1 MDYVYSIIEILAG
14 CGVFLLGFKL
24 LSDNMEKLAGNGLK
38 KLFNKTSD
46 KKLVGVGL
54 GAASTAVVQ
63 SSAITTVMVIG
74 FVNTGIM
81 SLTQATTIIM
91 GANIGTTITAQ
102 IVALQAFKLNTF
114 FMIPVFV
121 GMAMNMFAKK
131 DKVKQAGIALAG
143 LGIVFVGLNVMS
155 GAMENEQMHEAL
167 KNLLVKVD
175 NPFLLLIIGI
185 LFTALIQSSSAVTTI
200 LITMAAQGLVVG
212 SGGNCVLYVIL
223 GSNIGSCVTALISS
237 IGTSTNAR
245 RASVIH
251 LLFNVIGTVIFMT
264 MLLIWP
270 SFQAKTFERWFAS
283 PETQI
288 AMFHTF
294 FNVVCTCLFLP
305 FTNWL
310 VKLAMLIVP
319 EKKKKPEETE
329 EKETGE
335 KFVYMDKRFLNS
347 PALAI
352 SQLKKETFR
361 MADMA
366 MASLAT
372 SFNGFINRD
381 MATAEQVAENNE
393 RIADLSKSISDYL
406 VKVSAA
412 GPSLDDEKKISAM
425 HNNVG
430 DIVRVSEL
438 ADNLTKYT
446 RKTVNENLEFS
457 PVVNDQLQ
465 ELYALLQEQYS
476 LVKRIVLMKEYDMRT
491 ESDKVE
497 DKVDNL
503 RRTLIAD
510 HITRMK
516 NGECHAEN
524 NPVFINLVSN
534 LERVGD
540 HLNYIAHS
548 VDGVI
553 G

>member
-1 MDYVYSIIEILAG
+1 MDYVYSVITILAG

-38 KLFNKTSD
+38 RLFNKTSD

-54 GAASTAVVQ
+54 GAAATAVVQ

-81 SLTQATTIIM
+81 SLKQAATIIM

-102 IVALQAFKLNTF
+102 IVALQAFNLNVF
-114 FMIPVFV
+114 FMALAFI
-121 GMAMNMFAKK
+121 GMAMNMFSKK
-131 DKVKQAGIALAG
+131 DKVRLAGIALAG
-143 LGIVFVGLNVMS
+143 LGIVFVGLDVMS
-155 GAMENEQMHEAL
+155 GAMEGEMIHAAL
-167 KNLLVKVD
+167 ETVLSKAT
-175 NPFLLLIIGI
+175 NPVFLLFIGI
-185 LFTALIQSSSAVTTI
+185 AFTALIQSSSAVTTI
-200 LITMAAQGLVVG
+200 IIAMAMQGLIVG
-212 SGGNCVLYVIL
+212 GGGNAVLYVIL

-237 IGTSTNAR
+237 IGTSVNAR
-245 RASVIH
+245 RASIIH
-251 LLFNVIGTVIFMT
+251 LLFNVIGAVIFMVI
-264 MLLIWP
+264 LLIFP
-270 SFQAKTFERWFAS
+270 QFQEKTFERWFSS

-294 FNVVCTCLFLP
+294 FNVLCTLMFLP
-305 FTNWL
+305 FTNVL

-319 EKKKKPEETE
+319 ETKTE
-329 EKETGE
+329 EKAEEPESGA

-372 SFNGFINRD
+372 AFNGFIRRD
-381 MATAEQVAENNE
+381 VSTVEKVAANNE
-393 RIADLSKSISDYL
+393 QIADLSKSISDYL

-412 GPSLDDEKKISAM
+412 GPSLEDEKKISAL

-430 DIVRVSEL
+430 DIVRISEL

-446 RKTVNENLEFS
+446 RKTINENLTFS
-457 PVVNDQLQ
+457 PVVGTKLS
-465 ELYALLQEQYS
+465 EMYALLQEQYS
-476 LVKRIVLMKEYDMRT
+476 LVKRIVLMKEYNIMN
-491 ESDKVE
+491 ESDETE
-497 DKVDNL
+497 DRVDNM
-503 RRTLIAD
+503 RRSLIAD
-510 HITRMK
+510 HIDRMQR
-516 NGECHAEN
+516 GECNAEN
-524 NPVFINLVSN
+524 NPVFINLVAN

-540 HLNYIAHS
+540 HLNYVAHS
-548 VDGVI
+548 VDGFVS
-553 G
+553 

>member
-1 MDYVYSIIEILAG
+1 MDYVYSVITILAG

-38 KLFNKTSD
+38 RLFNKTSD

-54 GAASTAVVQ
+54 GAAATAVVQ

-81 SLTQATTIIM
+81 SLKQAATIIM

-102 IVALQAFKLNTF
+102 IVALQAFNLNVF
-114 FMIPVFV
+114 FMALAFI
-121 GMAMNMFAKK
+121 GMAMNMFSKK
-131 DKVKQAGIALAG
+131 DKVRLAGIALAG
-143 LGIVFVGLNVMS
+143 LGIVFVGLDVMS
-155 GAMENEQMHEAL
+155 GAMEGERIHAAL
-167 KNLLVKVD
+167 ETVLSKAT
-175 NPFLLLIIGI
+175 NPVFLLFIGVA
-185 LFTALIQSSSAVTTI
+185 FTALIQSSSAVTTI
-200 LITMAAQGLVVG
+200 IIAMAMQGLIVG
-212 SGGNCVLYVIL
+212 GGGNAVLYVIL

-237 IGTSTNAR
+237 IGTSVNAR
-245 RASVIH
+245 RASIIH
-251 LLFNVIGTVIFMT
+251 LLFNVIGAVIFMVV
-264 MLLIWP
+264 LLIFP
-270 SFQAKTFERWFAS
+270 QFQEKTFERWFSS

-294 FNVVCTCLFLP
+294 FNVLCTLMFLP
-305 FTNWL
+305 FTNVL

-319 EKKKKPEETE
+319 ETKTEEKAEETE
-329 EKETGE
+329 SGA

-372 SFNGFINRD
+372 AFNGFIRRD
-381 MATAEQVAENNE
+381 VSTVENVAANNE
-393 RIADLSKSISDYL
+393 QIADLSKSISDYL

-412 GPSLDDEKKISAM
+412 GPSLEDEKKISAL

-430 DIVRVSEL
+430 DIVRISEL

-446 RKTVNENLEFS
+446 RKTINENLTFS
-457 PVVNDQLQ
+457 PVVGTKLS
-465 ELYALLQEQYS
+465 EMYALLQEQYS
-476 LVKRIVLMKEYDMRT
+476 LVKRIVLMKEYNIMN
-491 ESDKVE
+491 ESDETE
-497 DKVDNL
+497 DRVDNM
-503 RRTLIAD
+503 RRSLIAD
-510 HITRMK
+510 HIDRMQR
-516 NGECHAEN
+516 GECNAEN

-540 HLNYIAHS
+540 HLNYVAHS
-548 VDGVI
+548 VDGFVS
-553 G
+553 

>member
-1 MDYVYSIIEILAG
+1 MDYVYSVITILAG

-38 KLFNKTSD
+38 RLFNKTSD

-54 GAASTAVVQ
+54 GAAATAVVQ

-81 SLTQATTIIM
+81 SLKQAATIIM

-102 IVALQAFKLNTF
+102 IVALQAFNLNVF
-114 FMIPVFV
+114 FMALAFI
-121 GMAMNMFAKK
+121 GMAMNMFSKK
-131 DKVKQAGIALAG
+131 DKVRLAGIALAG
-143 LGIVFVGLNVMS
+143 LGIVFVGLDVMS
-155 GAMENEQMHEAL
+155 GAMEGEMIHAAL
-167 KNLLVKVD
+167 ETVLSKAT
-175 NPFLLLIIGI
+175 NPVFLLFIGVA
-185 LFTALIQSSSAVTTI
+185 FTALIQSSSAVTTI
-200 LITMAAQGLVVG
+200 IIAMAMQGLIVG
-212 SGGNCVLYVIL
+212 GGGNAVLYVIL

-237 IGTSTNAR
+237 IGTSVNAR
-245 RASVIH
+245 RASIIH
-251 LLFNVIGTVIFMT
+251 LLFNVIGTVIFMVV
-264 MLLIWP
+264 LLIFP
-270 SFQAKTFERWFAS
+270 QFQEKTFERWFSS

-294 FNVVCTCLFLP
+294 FNVLCTLMFLP
-305 FTNWL
+305 FTNVL
-310 VKLAMLIVP
+310 VKLAILIVP
-319 EKKKKPEETE
+319 DTKTEEKAEETE
-329 EKETGE
+329 SGA

-372 SFNGFINRD
+372 AFNGFIRRD
-381 MATAEQVAENNE
+381 VSTVENVAANNE
-393 RIADLSKSISDYL
+393 KIADLSKSISDYL

-412 GPSLDDEKKISAM
+412 GPSLEDEKKISAL

-430 DIVRVSEL
+430 DIVRISEL

-446 RKTVNENLEFS
+446 RKTINENLTFS
-457 PVVNDQLQ
+457 PVVGTKLS
-465 ELYALLQEQYS
+465 EMYALLQEQYS
-476 LVKRIVLMKEYDMRT
+476 LVKRIVLMKEYNIMN
-491 ESDKVE
+491 ESDETE
-497 DKVDNL
+497 DRVDNM
-503 RRTLIAD
+503 RRSLIAD
-510 HITRMK
+510 HIDRMQR
-516 NGECHAEN
+516 GECNAEN

-540 HLNYIAHS
+540 HLNYVAHS
-548 VDGVI
+548 VDGFVS
-553 G
+553 

>member
-1 MDYVYSIIEILAG
+1 MDYVYSVITILAG

-38 KLFNKTSD
+38 RLFNKTSD

-54 GAASTAVVQ
+54 GAAATAVVQ

-81 SLTQATTIIM
+81 SLKQAATIIM

-102 IVALQAFKLNTF
+102 IVALQAFNLNVF
-114 FMIPVFV
+114 FMALAFI
-121 GMAMNMFAKK
+121 GMAMNMFSKK
-131 DKVKQAGIALAG
+131 DKVRLAGIALAG
-143 LGIVFVGLNVMS
+143 LGIVFVGLDVMS
-155 GAMENEQMHEAL
+155 GAMEGEMIHAAL
-167 KNLLVKVD
+167 ETMLSKAT
-175 NPFLLLIIGI
+175 NPVFLLFIGI
-185 LFTALIQSSSAVTTI
+185 AFTALIQSSSAVTTI
-200 LITMAAQGLVVG
+200 IIAMAMQGLIVG
-212 SGGNCVLYVIL
+212 GGGNAVLYVIL

-237 IGTSTNAR
+237 IGTSVNAR
-245 RASVIH
+245 RASIIH
-251 LLFNVIGTVIFMT
+251 LLFNVIGAVIFMVI
-264 MLLIWP
+264 LLIFP
-270 SFQAKTFERWFAS
+270 QFQEKTFERWFSS

-294 FNVVCTCLFLP
+294 FNVLCTLMFLP
-305 FTNWL
+305 FTNVL

-319 EKKKKPEETE
+319 ETKTEEKAEETE
-329 EKETGE
+329 SGA

-372 SFNGFINRD
+372 AFNGFIRRD
-381 MATAEQVAENNE
+381 VSTVEKVAANNE
-393 RIADLSKSISDYL
+393 KIADLSKSISDYL

-412 GPSLDDEKKISAM
+412 GPSLEDEKKISAL

-430 DIVRVSEL
+430 DIVRISEL

-446 RKTVNENLEFS
+446 RKTINENLTFS
-457 PVVNDQLQ
+457 PVVGTKLS
-465 ELYALLQEQYS
+465 EMYALLQEQYS
-476 LVKRIVLMKEYDMRT
+476 LVKRIVLMKEYNIMN
-491 ESDKVE
+491 ESDETE
-497 DKVDNL
+497 DRVDNM
-503 RRTLIAD
+503 RRSLIAD
-510 HITRMK
+510 HIDRMQR
-516 NGECHAEN
+516 GECNAEN

-540 HLNYIAHS
+540 HLNYVAHS
-548 VDGVI
+548 VDGFVS
-553 G
+553 

>member
-1 MDYVYSIIEILAG
+1 MDYVYSVITILAG

-38 KLFNKTSD
+38 RLFNKTSD

-54 GAASTAVVQ
+54 GAAATAVVQ

-81 SLTQATTIIM
+81 SLKQAATIIM

-102 IVALQAFKLNTF
+102 IVALQAFNLNVF
-114 FMIPVFV
+114 FMALAFI
-121 GMAMNMFAKK
+121 GMAMNMFSKK
-131 DKVKQAGIALAG
+131 DKVRLAGIALAG
-143 LGIVFVGLNVMS
+143 LGIVFVGLDVMS
-155 GAMENEQMHEAL
+155 GAMEGERIHAAL
-167 KNLLVKVD
+167 ETVLSKAT
-175 NPFLLLIIGI
+175 NPFFLLFIGVA
-185 LFTALIQSSSAVTTI
+185 FTALIQSSSAVTTI
-200 LITMAAQGLVVG
+200 IIAMAMQGLIVG
-212 SGGNCVLYVIL
+212 GGGNAVLYVIL

-237 IGTSTNAR
+237 IGTSVNAR
-245 RASVIH
+245 RASIIH
-251 LLFNVIGTVIFMT
+251 LLFNVIGTVIFMVV
-264 MLLIWP
+264 LLIFP
-270 SFQAKTFERWFAS
+270 QFQEKTFERWFSS

-294 FNVVCTCLFLP
+294 FNVLCTLMFLP
-305 FTNWL
+305 FTNVL

-319 EKKKKPEETE
+319 ETKTEEKAEETE
-329 EKETGE
+329 SGA

-372 SFNGFINRD
+372 AFNGFIRRD
-381 MATAEQVAENNE
+381 VSTVENVAANNE
-393 RIADLSKSISDYL
+393 KIADLSKSISDYL

-412 GPSLDDEKKISAM
+412 GPSLEDEKKISAL

-430 DIVRVSEL
+430 DIVRISEL

-446 RKTVNENLEFS
+446 RKTINENLTFS
-457 PVVNDQLQ
+457 PVVGTKLS
-465 ELYALLQEQYS
+465 EMYALLQEQYS
-476 LVKRIVLMKEYDMRT
+476 LVKRIVLMKEYNIMN
-491 ESDKVE
+491 ESDETE
-497 DKVDNL
+497 DRVDNM
-503 RRTLIAD
+503 RRSLIAD
-510 HITRMK
+510 HIDRMQR
-516 NGECHAEN
+516 GECNAEN

-540 HLNYIAHS
+540 HLNYVAHS
-548 VDGVI
+548 VDGFVS
-553 G
+553 

>member
-1 MDYVYSIIEILAG
+1 MDYVYSVITILAG

-38 KLFNKTSD
+38 RLFNKTSD

-54 GAASTAVVQ
+54 GAAATAVVQ

-81 SLTQATTIIM
+81 SLKQAATIIM

-102 IVALQAFKLNTF
+102 IVALQAFNLNVF
-114 FMIPVFV
+114 FMAFAFA
-121 GMAMNMFAKK
+121 GMAMNMFSKK
-131 DKVKQAGIALAG
+131 DKVRLAGIALAG
-143 LGIVFVGLNVMS
+143 LGIVFVGLDVMS
-155 GAMENEQMHEAL
+155 GAMEGERIHAAL
-167 KNLLVKVD
+167 ETVLSKAT
-175 NPFLLLIIGI
+175 NPFFLLFIGVA
-185 LFTALIQSSSAVTTI
+185 FTALIQSSSAVTTI
-200 LITMAAQGLVVG
+200 IIAMAMQGLIVG
-212 SGGNCVLYVIL
+212 GGGNAVLYVIL

-237 IGTSTNAR
+237 IGTSVNAR
-245 RASVIH
+245 RASIIH
-251 LLFNVIGTVIFMT
+251 LLFNVLGTVIFMVV
-264 MLLIWP
+264 LLIFP
-270 SFQAKTFERWFAS
+270 QFQEKTFERWFSS

-294 FNVVCTCLFLP
+294 FNVLCTLMFLP
-305 FTNWL
+305 FTNVL

-319 EKKKKPEETE
+319 ETKTEEKAEETE
-329 EKETGE
+329 NGA

-372 SFNGFINRD
+372 AFNGFIRRD
-381 MATAEQVAENNE
+381 VSTVENVAANNE
-393 RIADLSKSISDYL
+393 KIADLSKSISDYL

-412 GPSLDDEKKISAM
+412 GPSLEDEKKISAL

-430 DIVRVSEL
+430 DIVRISEL

-446 RKTVNENLEFS
+446 RKTINENLTFS
-457 PVVNDQLQ
+457 PVVGTKLS
-465 ELYALLQEQYS
+465 EMYALLQEQYS
-476 LVKRIVLMKEYDMRT
+476 LVKRIVLMKEYNIMN
-491 ESDKVE
+491 ESDETE
-497 DKVDNL
+497 DRVDNM
-503 RRTLIAD
+503 RRSLIAD
-510 HITRMK
+510 HIDRMQR
-516 NGECHAEN
+516 GECNAEN

-540 HLNYIAHS
+540 HLNYVAHS
-548 VDGVI
+548 VDGFVS
-553 G
+553 

>member
-1 MDYVYSIIEILAG
+1 MDYVYSVITILAG

-38 KLFNKTSD
+38 RLFNKTSD

-54 GAASTAVVQ
+54 GAAATAVVQ

-81 SLTQATTIIM
+81 SLKQAATIIM

-102 IVALQAFKLNTF
+102 IVALQAFNLNVF
-114 FMIPVFV
+114 FMALAFI
-121 GMAMNMFAKK
+121 GMAMNMFSKK
-131 DKVKQAGIALAG
+131 DKVRLAGIALAG
-143 LGIVFVGLNVMS
+143 LGIVFVGLDVMS
-155 GAMENEQMHEAL
+155 GAMEGEMIHAAL
-167 KNLLVKVD
+167 ETVLSKAT
-175 NPFLLLIIGI
+175 NPVFLLCIGI
-185 LFTALIQSSSAVTTI
+185 AFTALIQSSSAVTTI
-200 LITMAAQGLVVG
+200 IIAMAMQGLIVG
-212 SGGNCVLYVIL
+212 GGGNAVLYVIL

-237 IGTSTNAR
+237 IGTSVNAR
-245 RASVIH
+245 RASIIH
-251 LLFNVIGTVIFMT
+251 LLFNVIGTVIFMVV
-264 MLLIWP
+264 LLIFP
-270 SFQAKTFERWFAS
+270 QFQEKTFERWFSS

-294 FNVVCTCLFLP
+294 FNVLCTLMFLP
-305 FTNWL
+305 FTNVL
-310 VKLAMLIVP
+310 VKLAILIVP
-319 EKKKKPEETE
+319 ETKTEEKAEETE
-329 EKETGE
+329 SGA

-372 SFNGFINRD
+372 AFNGFIRRD
-381 MATAEQVAENNE
+381 VSTVENVAANNE
-393 RIADLSKSISDYL
+393 KIADLSKSISDYL

-412 GPSLDDEKKISAM
+412 GPSLEDEKKISAL

-430 DIVRVSEL
+430 DIVRISEL

-446 RKTVNENLEFS
+446 RKTINENLTFS
-457 PVVNDQLQ
+457 PVVGTKLS
-465 ELYALLQEQYS
+465 EMYALLQEQYS
-476 LVKRIVLMKEYDMRT
+476 LVKRIVLMKEYNIMN
-491 ESDKVE
+491 ESDETE
-497 DKVDNL
+497 DRVDNM
-503 RRTLIAD
+503 RRSLIAD
-510 HITRMK
+510 HIERMQR
-516 NGECHAEN
+516 GECNAEN

-540 HLNYIAHS
+540 HLNYVAHS
-548 VDGVI
+548 VDGFVS
-553 G
+553 

>member
-1 MDYVYSIIEILAG
+1 MDYVYSVITILAG

-38 KLFNKTSD
+38 RLFNKTSD

-54 GAASTAVVQ
+54 GAAATAVVQ

-81 SLTQATTIIM
+81 SLKQAATIIM

-102 IVALQAFKLNTF
+102 IVALQAFNLNVF
-114 FMIPVFV
+114 FMAFAFA
-121 GMAMNMFAKK
+121 GMAMNMFSKK
-131 DKVKQAGIALAG
+131 DKVRLAGIALAG
-143 LGIVFVGLNVMS
+143 LGIVFVGLDVMS
-155 GAMENEQMHEAL
+155 GAMEGEMIHAAL
-167 KNLLVKVD
+167 ETVLSKAT
-175 NPFLLLIIGI
+175 NPVFLLFIGVA
-185 LFTALIQSSSAVTTI
+185 FTALIQSSSAVTTI
-200 LITMAAQGLVVG
+200 IIAMAMQGLIVG
-212 SGGNCVLYVIL
+212 GGGNAVLYVIL

-237 IGTSTNAR
+237 IGTSVNAR
-245 RASVIH
+245 RASIIH
-251 LLFNVIGTVIFMT
+251 LLFNVIGAVIFMVV
-264 MLLIWP
+264 LLIFP
-270 SFQAKTFERWFAS
+270 QFQEKTFERWFSS

-294 FNVVCTCLFLP
+294 FNVLCTLMFLP
-305 FTNWL
+305 FTNVL

-319 EKKKKPEETE
+319 ETKTEEKAEETE
-329 EKETGE
+329 SGA

-372 SFNGFINRD
+372 AFNGFIRRD
-381 MATAEQVAENNE
+381 VSTVEKVAANNE
-393 RIADLSKSISDYL
+393 KIADLSKSISDYL

-412 GPSLDDEKKISAM
+412 GPSLEDEKKISAL

-430 DIVRVSEL
+430 DIVRISEL

-446 RKTVNENLEFS
+446 RKTINENLTFS
-457 PVVNDQLQ
+457 PVVGTKLS
-465 ELYALLQEQYS
+465 EMYALLQEQYS
-476 LVKRIVLMKEYDMRT
+476 LVKRIVLMKEYNIMN
-491 ESDKVE
+491 ESDETE
-497 DKVDNL
+497 DRVDNM
-503 RRTLIAD
+503 RRSLIAD
-510 HITRMK
+510 HIDRMQR
-516 NGECHAEN
+516 GECNAEN

-540 HLNYIAHS
+540 HLNYVAHS
-548 VDGVI
+548 VDGFVS
-553 G
+553 

>member
-1 MDYVYSIIEILAG
+1 MDYVYSVITILAG

-38 KLFNKTSD
+38 RLFNKTSD

-54 GAASTAVVQ
+54 GAAATAVVQ

-81 SLTQATTIIM
+81 SLKQAATIIM

-102 IVALQAFKLNTF
+102 IVALQAFNLNVF
-114 FMIPVFV
+114 FMALAFI
-121 GMAMNMFAKK
+121 GMAMNMFSKK
-131 DKVKQAGIALAG
+131 DKVRLAGIALAG
-143 LGIVFVGLNVMS
+143 LGIVFVGLDVMS
-155 GAMENEQMHEAL
+155 GAMEGEMIHAAL
-167 KNLLVKVD
+167 ETVLSKAT
-175 NPFLLLIIGI
+175 NPVFLLFIGVA
-185 LFTALIQSSSAVTTI
+185 FTALIQSSSAVTTI
-200 LITMAAQGLVVG
+200 IIAMAMQGLIVG
-212 SGGNCVLYVIL
+212 GGGNAVLYVIL

-237 IGTSTNAR
+237 IGTSVNAR
-245 RASVIH
+245 RASIIH
-251 LLFNVIGTVIFMT
+251 LLFNVIGAVLFMVV
-264 MLLIWP
+264 LLIFP
-270 SFQAKTFERWFAS
+270 QFQEKTFERWFSS

-294 FNVVCTCLFLP
+294 FNVLCTLMFLP
-305 FTNWL
+305 FTNVL

-319 EKKKKPEETE
+319 ETKTEEKVEETE
-329 EKETGE
+329 SGA

-372 SFNGFINRD
+372 AFNGFIRRD
-381 MATAEQVAENNE
+381 VSTVENVAANNE
-393 RIADLSKSISDYL
+393 KIADLSKSISDYL

-412 GPSLDDEKKISAM
+412 GPSLEDEKKISAL

-430 DIVRVSEL
+430 DIVRISEL

-446 RKTVNENLEFS
+446 RKTINENLTFS
-457 PVVNDQLQ
+457 PVVGTKLS
-465 ELYALLQEQYS
+465 EMYALLQEQYS
-476 LVKRIVLMKEYDMRT
+476 LVKRIVLMKEYNIMN
-491 ESDKVE
+491 ESDETE
-497 DKVDNL
+497 DRVDNM
-503 RRTLIAD
+503 RRSLIAD
-510 HITRMK
+510 HIDRMQR
-516 NGECHAEN
+516 GECNAEN

-540 HLNYIAHS
+540 HLNYVAHS
-548 VDGVI
+548 VDGFVS
-553 G
+553 

>member
-1 MDYVYSIIEILAG
+1 MDYVYSVITILAG

-38 KLFNKTSD
+38 RLFNKTSD

-54 GAASTAVVQ
+54 GAAATAVVQ

-81 SLTQATTIIM
+81 SLKQAATIIM

-102 IVALQAFKLNTF
+102 IVALQAFNLNVF
-114 FMIPVFV
+114 FMALAFI
-121 GMAMNMFAKK
+121 GMAMNMFSKK
-131 DKVKQAGIALAG
+131 DKVRLAGIALAG
-143 LGIVFVGLNVMS
+143 LGIVFVGLDVMS
-155 GAMENEQMHEAL
+155 GAMEGEMIHAAL
-167 KNLLVKVD
+167 ETVLSKAT
-175 NPFLLLIIGI
+175 NPVFLLFIGVA
-185 LFTALIQSSSAVTTI
+185 FTALIQSSSAVTTI
-200 LITMAAQGLVVG
+200 IIAMAMQGLIVG
-212 SGGNCVLYVIL
+212 GGGNAVLYVIL

-237 IGTSTNAR
+237 IGTSVNAR
-245 RASVIH
+245 RASIIH
-251 LLFNVIGTVIFMT
+251 LLFNVIGAVIFMVV
-264 MLLIWP
+264 LLIFP
-270 SFQAKTFERWFAS
+270 QFQEKTFERWFSS

-294 FNVVCTCLFLP
+294 FNVLCTLMFLP
-305 FTNWL
+305 FTNVL

-319 EKKKKPEETE
+319 ETKTEEKAEETE
-329 EKETGE
+329 SGA

-372 SFNGFINRD
+372 AFNGFIRRD
-381 MATAEQVAENNE
+381 VSTVEKVAANNE
-393 RIADLSKSISDYL
+393 KIADLSKSISDYL

-412 GPSLDDEKKISAM
+412 GPSLEDEKKISAL

-430 DIVRVSEL
+430 DIVRISEL

-446 RKTVNENLEFS
+446 RKTINENLTFS
-457 PVVNDQLQ
+457 PVVGTKLS
-465 ELYALLQEQYS
+465 EMYALLQEQYS
-476 LVKRIVLMKEYDMRT
+476 LVKRIVLMKEYNIMN
-491 ESDKVE
+491 ESDETE
-497 DKVDNL
+497 DRVDNM
-503 RRTLIAD
+503 RRSLIAD
-510 HITRMK
+510 HIDRMQR
-516 NGECHAEN
+516 GECNAEN

-540 HLNYIAHS
+540 HLNYVAHS
-548 VDGVI
+548 VDGFVS
-553 G
+553 

>member
-1 MDYVYSIIEILAG
+1 MDYVYSVITILAG

-38 KLFNKTSD
+38 RLFNKTSD

-54 GAASTAVVQ
+54 GAAATAVVQ

-81 SLTQATTIIM
+81 SLKQAATIIM

-102 IVALQAFKLNTF
+102 IVALQAFNLNVF
-114 FMIPVFV
+114 FMAFAFA
-121 GMAMNMFAKK
+121 GMAMNMFSKK
-131 DKVKQAGIALAG
+131 DKVRLAGIALAG
-143 LGIVFVGLNVMS
+143 LGIVFVGLDVMS
-155 GAMENEQMHEAL
+155 GAMEGEMIHAAL
-167 KNLLVKVD
+167 ETVLSKAT
-175 NPFLLLIIGI
+175 NPAFLLFIGVA
-185 LFTALIQSSSAVTTI
+185 FTALIQSSSAVTTI
-200 LITMAAQGLVVG
+200 IIAMAMQGLIVG
-212 SGGNCVLYVIL
+212 GGGNAVLYVIL

-237 IGTSTNAR
+237 IGTSVNAR
-245 RASVIH
+245 RASIIH
-251 LLFNVIGTVIFMT
+251 LLFNVIGAVLFMVV
-264 MLLIWP
+264 LLIFP
-270 SFQAKTFERWFAS
+270 QFQEKTFERWFSS

-294 FNVVCTCLFLP
+294 FNVLCTLMFLP
-305 FTNWL
+305 FTNVL
-310 VKLAMLIVP
+310 VKLAILIVP
-319 EKKKKPEETE
+319 ETKTEEKAEETE
-329 EKETGE
+329 SGA

-372 SFNGFINRD
+372 AFNGFIRRD
-381 MATAEQVAENNE
+381 VSTVENVAANNE
-393 RIADLSKSISDYL
+393 KIADLSKSISDYL

-412 GPSLDDEKKISAM
+412 GPSLEDEKKISAL

-430 DIVRVSEL
+430 DIVRISEL

-446 RKTVNENLEFS
+446 RKTINENLTFS
-457 PVVNDQLQ
+457 PVVGTKLS
-465 ELYALLQEQYS
+465 EMYALLQEQYS
-476 LVKRIVLMKEYDMRT
+476 LVKRIVLMKEYNIMN
-491 ESDKVE
+491 ESDETE
-497 DKVDNL
+497 DRVDNM
-503 RRTLIAD
+503 RRSLIAD
-510 HITRMK
+510 HIDRMQR
-516 NGECHAEN
+516 GECNAEN

-540 HLNYIAHS
+540 HLNYVAHS
-548 VDGVI
+548 VDGFVS
-553 G
+553 

>member
-1 MDYVYSIIEILAG
+1 MDYVYSVITILAG

-38 KLFNKTSD
+38 RLFNKTSD
-46 KKLVGVGL
+46 KKMVGVGL
-54 GAASTAVVQ
+54 GAAATAVVQ

-81 SLTQATTIIM
+81 SLKQAATIIM

-102 IVALQAFKLNTF
+102 IVALQAFNLNVF
-114 FMIPVFV
+114 FMALAFI
-121 GMAMNMFAKK
+121 GMAMNMFSKK
-131 DKVKQAGIALAG
+131 DKVRLAGIALAG
-143 LGIVFVGLNVMS
+143 LGIVFVGLDVMS
-155 GAMENEQMHEAL
+155 GAMEGEKIHAAL
-167 KNLLVKVD
+167 ETVLSKATY
-175 NPFLLLIIGI
+175 PFFLLFIGVA
-185 LFTALIQSSSAVTTI
+185 FTALIQSSSAVTTI
-200 LITMAAQGLVVG
+200 IIAMAMQGLIVG
-212 SGGNCVLYVIL
+212 GGGNAVLYVIL

-237 IGTSTNAR
+237 IGTSVNAR
-245 RASVIH
+245 RASIIH
-251 LLFNVIGTVIFMT
+251 LLFNVLGTVIFMVV
-264 MLLIWP
+264 LLIFP
-270 SFQAKTFERWFAS
+270 QFQEKTFERWFSS

-294 FNVVCTCLFLP
+294 FNVLCTLMFLP
-305 FTNWL
+305 FTNVL

-319 EKKKKPEETE
+319 ETKTE
-329 EKETGE
+329 EKAEESESGA

-372 SFNGFINRD
+372 AFNGFIRRD
-381 MATAEQVAENNE
+381 ASTVENVAANNE
-393 RIADLSKSISDYL
+393 KIADLSKSISDYL

-412 GPSLDDEKKISAM
+412 GPSLEDEKKISAL

-430 DIVRVSEL
+430 DIVRISEL

-446 RKTVNENLEFS
+446 RKTINENLTFS
-457 PVVNDQLQ
+457 PVVGTKLS
-465 ELYALLQEQYS
+465 EMYALLQEQYS
-476 LVKRIVLMKEYDMRT
+476 LVKRIVLMKEYNIMN
-491 ESDKVE
+491 ESDETE
-497 DKVDNL
+497 DRVDNM
-503 RRTLIAD
+503 RRSLIAD
-510 HITRMK
+510 HIDRMQR
-516 NGECHAEN
+516 GECNAEN

-540 HLNYIAHS
+540 HLNYVAHS
-548 VDGVI
+548 VDGFVS
-553 G
+553 

>member
-1 MDYVYSIIEILAG
+1 MDYVYSVITILAG

-38 KLFNKTSD
+38 RLFNKTSD

-54 GAASTAVVQ
+54 GAAATAVVQ

-81 SLTQATTIIM
+81 SLKQAATIIM

-102 IVALQAFKLNTF
+102 IVALQAFNLNVF
-114 FMIPVFV
+114 FMALAFI
-121 GMAMNMFAKK
+121 GMAMNMFSKK
-131 DKVKQAGIALAG
+131 DKVRLAGIALAG
-143 LGIVFVGLNVMS
+143 LGIVFVGLDVMS
-155 GAMENEQMHEAL
+155 GAMEGEMIHAAL
-167 KNLLVKVD
+167 ETVLSKAT
-175 NPFLLLIIGI
+175 NPVFLLFIGVA
-185 LFTALIQSSSAVTTI
+185 FTALLQSSSAVTTI
-200 LITMAAQGLVVG
+200 IIAMAMQGLIVG
-212 SGGNCVLYVIL
+212 GGGNAVLYVIL

-237 IGTSTNAR
+237 IGTSVNAR
-245 RASVIH
+245 RASIIH
-251 LLFNVIGTVIFMT
+251 LLFNVIGTVIFMVV
-264 MLLIWP
+264 LLIFP
-270 SFQAKTFERWFAS
+270 QFQEKTFERWFSS

-294 FNVVCTCLFLP
+294 FNVLCTLMFLP
-305 FTNWL
+305 FTNVL

-319 EKKKKPEETE
+319 ETKTEEKAEETE
-329 EKETGE
+329 SGA

-372 SFNGFINRD
+372 AFNGFIRRD
-381 MATAEQVAENNE
+381 VSTVENVAANNE
-393 RIADLSKSISDYL
+393 KIADLSKSISDYL

-412 GPSLDDEKKISAM
+412 GPSLEDEKKISAL

-430 DIVRVSEL
+430 DIVRISEL

-446 RKTVNENLEFS
+446 RKTINENLTFS
-457 PVVNDQLQ
+457 PVVGTKLS
-465 ELYALLQEQYS
+465 EMYALLQEQYS
-476 LVKRIVLMKEYDMRT
+476 LVKRIVLMKEYNIMN
-491 ESDKVE
+491 ESDETE
-497 DKVDNL
+497 DRVDNM
-503 RRTLIAD
+503 RRSLIAD
-510 HITRMK
+510 HIDRMQR
-516 NGECHAEN
+516 GECNAEN

-540 HLNYIAHS
+540 HLNYVAHS
-548 VDGVI
+548 VDGFVS
-553 G
+553 

>member
-1 MDYVYSIIEILAG
+1 MEYVYSIIKILAG

-38 KLFNKTSD
+38 RLFNKTSD

-54 GAASTAVVQ
+54 GAAATAVVQ

-81 SLTQATTIIM
+81 SLKQATAIIM

-102 IVALQAFKLNTF
+102 IVALQAFKLNVF

-121 GMAMNMFAKK
+121 GMAMNMFSKK
-131 DKVKQAGIALAG
+131 DKVRLAGIALAG
-143 LGIVFVGLNVMS
+143 LGLVFVGLNVMS
-155 GAMENEQMHEAL
+155 EAMENELMHEAL
-167 KNLLVKVD
+167 KNLLAKVS
-175 NPFLLLIIGI
+175 NPFLLLFVGVA
-185 LFTALIQSSSAVTTI
+185 FTALMQSSSAVTTI
-200 LITMAAQGLVVG
+200 VITMATQGLIVG
-212 SGGNCVLYVIL
+212 NGGNSVLFVIL

-237 IGTSTNAR
+237 IGTSVNAR

-251 LLFNVIGTVIFMT
+251 LLFNVIGTFIFMVV
-264 MLLIWP
+264 LLAFP
-270 SFQAKTFERWFAS
+270 SFQQNTFECWFSS

-305 FTNWL
+305 FTDLL

-319 EKKKKPEETE
+319 ENKKEE
-329 EKETGE
+329 EKENEEDGM
-335 KFVYMDKRFLNS
+335 KFVYMDKRFLTS

-372 SFNGFINRD
+372 AFNGFIHRD
-381 MATAEQVAENNE
+381 MSTVEKVAANNE
-393 RIADLSKSISDYL
+393 RIADLSKAISDYL

-430 DIVRVSEL
+430 DIVRISEL

-446 RKTVNENLEFS
+446 KKTVNENLTFS
-457 PVVNDQLQ
+457 PAVGTQLT
-465 ELYALLQEQYS
+465 EMYALLQEQYS
-476 LVKRIVLMKEYDMRT
+476 LVKRVVLMKEYDLRDD
-491 ESDKVE
+491 SDKVE
-497 DKVDNL
+497 DRVDNM
-503 RRTLIAD
+503 RRSLISD
-510 HITRMK
+510 HIDRMQR
-516 NGECHAEN
+516 GECNAEN
-524 NPVFINLVSN
+524 NPVFINLVAN

-540 HLNYIAHS
+540 HLNYVAHS
-548 VDGVI
+548 VDGYVA
-553 G
+553 

>member
-1 MDYVYSIIEILAG
+1 MEYVYSIIKILAG

-38 KLFNKTSD
+38 RLFNKTSD

-54 GAASTAVVQ
+54 GAAATAVVQ

-81 SLTQATTIIM
+81 SLKQATAIIM

-102 IVALQAFKLNTF
+102 IVALQAFKLNVF

-121 GMAMNMFAKK
+121 GMAMNMFSKK
-131 DKVKQAGIALAG
+131 DKVRLAGIALAG
-143 LGIVFVGLNVMS
+143 LGLVFVGLNVMS
-155 GAMENEQMHEAL
+155 EAMENELMHEAL
-167 KNLLVKVD
+167 KNLLAKVS
-175 NPFLLLIIGI
+175 NPFLLLFVGVA
-185 LFTALIQSSSAVTTI
+185 FTALMQSSSAVTTI
-200 LITMAAQGLVVG
+200 VITMATQGLIVG
-212 SGGNCVLYVIL
+212 NGGNSVLFVIL

-237 IGTSTNAR
+237 IGTSVNAR

-251 LLFNVIGTVIFMT
+251 LLFNVIGTFIFMVV
-264 MLLIWP
+264 LLAVP
-270 SFQAKTFERWFAS
+270 SFQQNTFERWFSS

-305 FTNWL
+305 FTDLL

-319 EKKKKPEETE
+319 ENKKEE
-329 EKETGE
+329 EKENEEDGM
-335 KFVYMDKRFLNS
+335 KFVYMDKRFLTS

-372 SFNGFINRD
+372 AFNGFIHRD
-381 MATAEQVAENNE
+381 MSTVEKVAANNE
-393 RIADLSKSISDYL
+393 RIADLSKAISDYL

-430 DIVRVSEL
+430 DIVRISEL

-446 RKTVNENLEFS
+446 KKTVNENLTFS
-457 PVVNDQLQ
+457 PAVGTQLT
-465 ELYALLQEQYS
+465 EMYALLQEQYS
-476 LVKRIVLMKEYDMRT
+476 LVKRVVLMKEYDLRDD
-491 ESDKVE
+491 SDKVE
-497 DKVDNL
+497 DRVDNM
-503 RRTLIAD
+503 RRSLISD
-510 HITRMK
+510 HIDRMQR
-516 NGECHAEN
+516 GECNAEN
-524 NPVFINLVSN
+524 NPVFINLVAN

-540 HLNYIAHS
+540 HLNYVAHS
-548 VDGVI
+548 VDGYVA
-553 G
+553 

>member
-1 MDYVYSIIEILAG
+1 MDYVYSVITILAG

-38 KLFNKTSD
+38 RLFNKTSD

-54 GAASTAVVQ
+54 GAAATAVVQ

-81 SLTQATTIIM
+81 SLKQAATIIM

-102 IVALQAFKLNTF
+102 IVALQAFNLNVF
-114 FMIPVFV
+114 FMALAFI
-121 GMAMNMFAKK
+121 GMAMNMFSKK
-131 DKVKQAGIALAG
+131 DKVRLAGVALAG
-143 LGIVFVGLNVMS
+143 LGIVFVGLDVMS
-155 GAMENEQMHEAL
+155 GAMEGEMIHAAL
-167 KNLLVKVD
+167 ETVLSKAT
-175 NPFLLLIIGI
+175 NPVFLLFIGVA
-185 LFTALIQSSSAVTTI
+185 FTALIQSSSAVTTI
-200 LITMAAQGLVVG
+200 IIAMAMQGLIVG
-212 SGGNCVLYVIL
+212 GGGNAVLYVIL

-237 IGTSTNAR
+237 IGTSVNAR
-245 RASVIH
+245 RASIIH
-251 LLFNVIGTVIFMT
+251 LLFNVIGAVIFMVV
-264 MLLIWP
+264 LLIFP
-270 SFQAKTFERWFAS
+270 QFQAKTFERWFSS

-294 FNVVCTCLFLP
+294 FNVLCTLMFLP
-305 FTNWL
+305 FTNVL

-319 EKKKKPEETE
+319 ETKTEEKAEETE
-329 EKETGE
+329 SGA

-372 SFNGFINRD
+372 AFNGFIRRD
-381 MATAEQVAENNE
+381 VSTVENVAANNE
-393 RIADLSKSISDYL
+393 KIADLSKSISDYL

-412 GPSLDDEKKISAM
+412 GPSLEDEKKISAL

-430 DIVRVSEL
+430 DIVRISEL

-446 RKTVNENLEFS
+446 RKTINENLTFS
-457 PVVNDQLQ
+457 PVVGTKLS
-465 ELYALLQEQYS
+465 EMYALLQEQYS
-476 LVKRIVLMKEYDMRT
+476 LVKRIVLMKEYNIMN
-491 ESDKVE
+491 ESDETE
-497 DKVDNL
+497 DRVDNM
-503 RRTLIAD
+503 RRSLIAD
-510 HITRMK
+510 HIDRMQR
-516 NGECHAEN
+516 GECNAEN

-540 HLNYIAHS
+540 HLNYVAHS
-548 VDGVI
+548 VDGFVS
-553 G
+553 

>member
-1 MDYVYSIIEILAG
+1 MDYVYSVITILAG

-38 KLFNKTSD
+38 RLFNKTSD

-54 GAASTAVVQ
+54 GAAATAVVQ

-81 SLTQATTIIM
+81 SLKQAATIIM

-102 IVALQAFKLNTF
+102 IVALQAFNLNVF
-114 FMIPVFV
+114 FMALAFI
-121 GMAMNMFAKK
+121 GMAMNMFSKK
-131 DKVKQAGIALAG
+131 DKVRLAGIALAG
-143 LGIVFVGLNVMS
+143 LGIVFVGLDVMS
-155 GAMENEQMHEAL
+155 GAMEGEMIHAAL
-167 KNLLVKVD
+167 ETMLSKAT
-175 NPFLLLIIGI
+175 NPVFLLFIGI
-185 LFTALIQSSSAVTTI
+185 AFTALIQSSSAVTTI
-200 LITMAAQGLVVG
+200 IIAMAMQGLIVG
-212 SGGNCVLYVIL
+212 GGGNAVLYVIL

-237 IGTSTNAR
+237 IGTSVNAR
-245 RASVIH
+245 RASIIH
-251 LLFNVIGTVIFMT
+251 LLFNVIGAVIFMVV
-264 MLLIWP
+264 LLIFP
-270 SFQAKTFERWFAS
+270 QFQEKTFERWFSS

-294 FNVVCTCLFLP
+294 FNVLCTLMFLP
-305 FTNWL
+305 FTNVL

-319 EKKKKPEETE
+319 ETRTEEKAEETE
-329 EKETGE
+329 SGA

-372 SFNGFINRD
+372 AFNGFIRRD
-381 MATAEQVAENNE
+381 VSTVENVAANNE
-393 RIADLSKSISDYL
+393 KIADLSKSISDYL

-412 GPSLDDEKKISAM
+412 GPSLEDEKKISAL

-430 DIVRVSEL
+430 DIVRISEL

-446 RKTVNENLEFS
+446 RKTINENLTFS
-457 PVVNDQLQ
+457 PVVGTKLS
-465 ELYALLQEQYS
+465 EMYALLQEQYS
-476 LVKRIVLMKEYDMRT
+476 LVKRIVLMKEYNIMN
-491 ESDKVE
+491 ESDETE
-497 DKVDNL
+497 DRVDNM
-503 RRTLIAD
+503 RRSLIAD
-510 HITRMK
+510 HIDRMQR
-516 NGECHAEN
+516 GECNAEN

-540 HLNYIAHS
+540 HLNYVAHS
-548 VDGVI
+548 VDGFVS
-553 G
+553 

>member
-1 MDYVYSIIEILAG
+1 MDYVYSVITILAG

-38 KLFNKTSD
+38 RLFNKTSD

-54 GAASTAVVQ
+54 GAAATAVVQ

-81 SLTQATTIIM
+81 SLKQAATIIM

-102 IVALQAFKLNTF
+102 IVALQAFNLNVF
-114 FMIPVFV
+114 FMAFAFA
-121 GMAMNMFAKK
+121 GMAMNMFSKK
-131 DKVKQAGIALAG
+131 DKVRLAGIALAG
-143 LGIVFVGLNVMS
+143 LGIVFVGLDVMS
-155 GAMENEQMHEAL
+155 GAMEGEMIHAAL
-167 KNLLVKVD
+167 ETVLSKAT
-175 NPFLLLIIGI
+175 NPVFLLFIGVA
-185 LFTALIQSSSAVTTI
+185 FTALIQSSSAVTTI
-200 LITMAAQGLVVG
+200 IIAMAMQGLIVG
-212 SGGNCVLYVIL
+212 GGGNAVLYVIL

-237 IGTSTNAR
+237 IGTSVNAR
-245 RASVIH
+245 RASIIH
-251 LLFNVIGTVIFMT
+251 LLFNVIGTVLFMVV
-264 MLLIWP
+264 LLIFP
-270 SFQAKTFERWFAS
+270 QFQEKTFERWFSS

-294 FNVVCTCLFLP
+294 FNVLCTLMFLP
-305 FTNWL
+305 FTNVL

-319 EKKKKPEETE
+319 ETKTE
-329 EKETGE
+329 EKAEEPESGA

-372 SFNGFINRD
+372 AFNGFIRRD
-381 MATAEQVAENNE
+381 VSTVENVAANNE
-393 RIADLSKSISDYL
+393 KIADLSKSISDYL

-412 GPSLDDEKKISAM
+412 GPSLDDEKKISAL

-430 DIVRVSEL
+430 DIVRISEL

-446 RKTVNENLEFS
+446 RKTINENLTFS
-457 PVVNDQLQ
+457 PVVGTKLS
-465 ELYALLQEQYS
+465 EMYALLQEQYS
-476 LVKRIVLMKEYDMRT
+476 LVKRIVLMKEYNIMN
-491 ESDKVE
+491 ESDETE
-497 DKVDNL
+497 DRVDNM
-503 RRTLIAD
+503 RRSLIAD
-510 HITRMK
+510 HIDRMQR
-516 NGECHAEN
+516 GECNAEN

-540 HLNYIAHS
+540 HLNYVAHS
-548 VDGVI
+548 VDGFVS
-553 G
+553 

>member
-1 MDYVYSIIEILAG
+1 MDYVYSVITILAG

-38 KLFNKTSD
+38 RLFNKTSD

-54 GAASTAVVQ
+54 GAAATAVVQ

-81 SLTQATTIIM
+81 SLKQAATIIM

-102 IVALQAFKLNTF
+102 IVALQAFNLNVF
-114 FMIPVFV
+114 FMAFAFA
-121 GMAMNMFAKK
+121 GMAMNMFSKK
-131 DKVKQAGIALAG
+131 DKVRLAGIALAG
-143 LGIVFVGLNVMS
+143 LGIVFVGLDVMS
-155 GAMENEQMHEAL
+155 GAMEGEMIHAAL
-167 KNLLVKVD
+167 ETVLSKAT
-175 NPFLLLIIGI
+175 NPVFLLFIGVA
-185 LFTALIQSSSAVTTI
+185 FTALIQSSSAVTTI
-200 LITMAAQGLVVG
+200 IIAMAMQGLIVG
-212 SGGNCVLYVIL
+212 GGGNAVLYVIL

-237 IGTSTNAR
+237 IGTSVNAR
-245 RASVIH
+245 RASIIH
-251 LLFNVIGTVIFMT
+251 LLFNVIGAVIFMVV
-264 MLLIWP
+264 LLIFP
-270 SFQAKTFERWFAS
+270 QFQEKTFERWFSS

-294 FNVVCTCLFLP
+294 FNVLCTLMFLP
-305 FTNWL
+305 FTNVL

-319 EKKKKPEETE
+319 ETKTEEKAEETE
-329 EKETGE
+329 SGA

-372 SFNGFINRD
+372 AFNGFIRRD
-381 MATAEQVAENNE
+381 VSTVENVAANNE
-393 RIADLSKSISDYL
+393 QIADLSKSISDYL

-412 GPSLDDEKKISAM
+412 GPSLEDEKKISAL

-430 DIVRVSEL
+430 DIVRISEL

-446 RKTVNENLEFS
+446 RKTINENLTFS
-457 PVVNDQLQ
+457 PVVGTKLS
-465 ELYALLQEQYS
+465 EMYALLQEQYS
-476 LVKRIVLMKEYDMRT
+476 LVKRIVLMKEYNIMN
-491 ESDKVE
+491 ESDETE
-497 DKVDNL
+497 DRVDNM
-503 RRTLIAD
+503 RRSLIAD
-510 HITRMK
+510 HIDRMQR
-516 NGECHAEN
+516 GECNAEN

-540 HLNYIAHS
+540 HLNYVAHS
-548 VDGVI
+548 VDGFVS
-553 G
+553 

>member
-1 MDYVYSIIEILAG
+1 MDYVYSVITILAG

-38 KLFNKTSD
+38 RLFNKTSD

-54 GAASTAVVQ
+54 GAAATAVVQ

-81 SLTQATTIIM
+81 SLKQAATIIM

-102 IVALQAFKLNTF
+102 IVALQAFNLNVF
-114 FMIPVFV
+114 FMALAFI
-121 GMAMNMFAKK
+121 GMAMNMFSKK
-131 DKVKQAGIALAG
+131 DKVRLAGIALAG
-143 LGIVFVGLNVMS
+143 LGIVFVGLDVMS
-155 GAMENEQMHEAL
+155 GAMEGEMIHAAL
-167 KNLLVKVD
+167 ETVLSKAT
-175 NPFLLLIIGI
+175 NPFFLLFIGVA
-185 LFTALIQSSSAVTTI
+185 FTALIQSSSAVTTI
-200 LITMAAQGLVVG
+200 IIAMAMQGLIVG
-212 SGGNCVLYVIL
+212 GGGNAVLYVIL

-237 IGTSTNAR
+237 IGTSVNAR
-245 RASVIH
+245 RASIIH
-251 LLFNVIGTVIFMT
+251 LLFNVIGTVIFMVV
-264 MLLIWP
+264 LLIFP
-270 SFQAKTFERWFAS
+270 QFQEKTFERWFSS

-294 FNVVCTCLFLP
+294 FNVLCTLVFLP
-305 FTNWL
+305 FTNVL

-319 EKKKKPEETE
+319 ETKTEEKAEETE
-329 EKETGE
+329 SGA

-372 SFNGFINRD
+372 AFNGFIRRD
-381 MATAEQVAENNE
+381 VSTVENVAANNE
-393 RIADLSKSISDYL
+393 KIADLSKSISDYL

-412 GPSLDDEKKISAM
+412 GPSLEDEKKISAL

-430 DIVRVSEL
+430 DIVRISEL

-446 RKTVNENLEFS
+446 RKTINENLTFS
-457 PVVNDQLQ
+457 PVVGTKLS
-465 ELYALLQEQYS
+465 EMYALLQEQYS
-476 LVKRIVLMKEYDMRT
+476 LVKRIVLMKEYNIMN
-491 ESDKVE
+491 ESDETE
-497 DKVDNL
+497 DRVDNM
-503 RRTLIAD
+503 RRSLIAD
-510 HITRMK
+510 HIDRMQR
-516 NGECHAEN
+516 GECNAEN

-540 HLNYIAHS
+540 HLNYVAHS
-548 VDGVI
+548 VDGFVS
-553 G
+553 

>member
-1 MDYVYSIIEILAG
+1 MEYVYSIIKILAG

-38 KLFNKTSD
+38 RLFNKTSD
-46 KKLVGVGL
+46 KKFVGVGL
-54 GAASTAVVQ
+54 GAAATAVVQ

-81 SLTQATTIIM
+81 SLKQATAIIM

-102 IVALQAFKLNTF
+102 IVALQAFKLNVF

-121 GMAMNMFAKK
+121 GMAMNMFSKK
-131 DKVKQAGIALAG
+131 DKVRLAGIALAG
-143 LGIVFVGLNVMS
+143 LGLVFVGLNVMS
-155 GAMENEQMHEAL
+155 EAMENELMHEAL
-167 KNLLVKVD
+167 KNLLAKVS
-175 NPFLLLIIGI
+175 NPFLLLFVGVA
-185 LFTALIQSSSAVTTI
+185 FTALMQSSSAVTTI
-200 LITMAAQGLVVG
+200 VITMATQGLIVG
-212 SGGNCVLYVIL
+212 NGGNSVLFVIL

-237 IGTSTNAR
+237 IGTSVNAR

-251 LLFNVIGTVIFMT
+251 LLFNVIGTFIFMVV
-264 MLLIWP
+264 LLAFP
-270 SFQAKTFERWFAS
+270 SFQQNTFERWFSS

-305 FTNWL
+305 FTDLL

-319 EKKKKPEETE
+319 ENKKEE
-329 EKETGE
+329 EKEKEEDGV
-335 KFVYMDKRFLNS
+335 KFVYMDKRFLTS

-372 SFNGFINRD
+372 AFNGFIHRD
-381 MATAEQVAENNE
+381 MSTVEKVAANNE
-393 RIADLSKSISDYL
+393 RIADLSKAISDYL

-430 DIVRVSEL
+430 DIVRISEL

-446 RKTVNENLEFS
+446 KKTVNENLTFS
-457 PVVNDQLQ
+457 PAVGTQLT
-465 ELYALLQEQYS
+465 EMYALLQEQYS
-476 LVKRIVLMKEYDMRT
+476 LVKRVVLMKEYDLRDD
-491 ESDKVE
+491 SDKVE
-497 DKVDNL
+497 DRVDNM
-503 RRTLIAD
+503 RRSLISD
-510 HITRMK
+510 HIDCMQR
-516 NGECHAEN
+516 GECNAEN

-540 HLNYIAHS
+540 HLNYVAHS
-548 VDGVI
+548 VDGYVA
-553 G
+553 

>member
-1 MDYVYSIIEILAG
+1 MDYVYSVITILAG

-38 KLFNKTSD
+38 RLFNKTSD

-54 GAASTAVVQ
+54 GAAATAVVQ

-81 SLTQATTIIM
+81 SLKQAATIIM

-102 IVALQAFKLNTF
+102 IVALQAFNLNVF
-114 FMIPVFV
+114 FMALAFI
-121 GMAMNMFAKK
+121 GMAMNMFSKK
-131 DKVKQAGIALAG
+131 DKVRLAGIALAG
-143 LGIVFVGLNVMS
+143 LGIVFVGLDVMS
-155 GAMENEQMHEAL
+155 GAMEGEMIHAAL
-167 KNLLVKVD
+167 ETVLSKAT
-175 NPFLLLIIGI
+175 NPVFLLFIGVA
-185 LFTALIQSSSAVTTI
+185 FTALIQSSSAVTTI
-200 LITMAAQGLVVG
+200 IIAMAMQGLIVG
-212 SGGNCVLYVIL
+212 GGGNAVLYVIL

-237 IGTSTNAR
+237 IGTSVNAR
-245 RASVIH
+245 RASIIH
-251 LLFNVIGTVIFMT
+251 LLFNVIGTVLFMVV
-264 MLLIWP
+264 LLIFP
-270 SFQAKTFERWFAS
+270 QFQEKTFERWFSS

-294 FNVVCTCLFLP
+294 FNVLCTLMFLP
-305 FTNWL
+305 FTNVL

-319 EKKKKPEETE
+319 DTKTEEKAEETE
-329 EKETGE
+329 SGA

-372 SFNGFINRD
+372 AFNGFIRRD
-381 MATAEQVAENNE
+381 VSTVENVAANNE
-393 RIADLSKSISDYL
+393 KIADLSKSISDYL

-412 GPSLDDEKKISAM
+412 GPSLEDEKKISAL

-430 DIVRVSEL
+430 DIVRISEL

-446 RKTVNENLEFS
+446 RKTINENLTFS
-457 PVVNDQLQ
+457 PVVGTKLS
-465 ELYALLQEQYS
+465 EMYALLQEQYS
-476 LVKRIVLMKEYDMRT
+476 LVKRIVLMKEYNIMN
-491 ESDKVE
+491 ESDETE
-497 DKVDNL
+497 DRVDNM
-503 RRTLIAD
+503 RRSLIAD
-510 HITRMK
+510 HIERMQR
-516 NGECHAEN
+516 GECNAEN

-540 HLNYIAHS
+540 HLNYVAHS
-548 VDGVI
+548 VDGFVS
-553 G
+553 

>member
-1 MDYVYSIIEILAG
+1 MDYVYSVITILAG

-38 KLFNKTSD
+38 RLFNKTSD

-54 GAASTAVVQ
+54 GAAATAVVQ

-81 SLTQATTIIM
+81 SLKQAATIIM

-102 IVALQAFKLNTF
+102 IVALQAFNLNVF
-114 FMIPVFV
+114 FMALAFI
-121 GMAMNMFAKK
+121 GMAMNMFSKK
-131 DKVKQAGIALAG
+131 DKVRLAGIALAG
-143 LGIVFVGLNVMS
+143 LGIVFVGLDVMS
-155 GAMENEQMHEAL
+155 GAMEGEMIHAAL
-167 KNLLVKVD
+167 ETVLSKAT
-175 NPFLLLIIGI
+175 NPVFLLCIGI
-185 LFTALIQSSSAVTTI
+185 AFTALIQSSSAVTTI
-200 LITMAAQGLVVG
+200 IIAMAMQGLIVG
-212 SGGNCVLYVIL
+212 GGGNAVLYVIL

-237 IGTSTNAR
+237 IGTSVNAR
-245 RASVIH
+245 RASIIH
-251 LLFNVIGTVIFMT
+251 LLFNVIGAVIFMVV
-264 MLLIWP
+264 LLIFP
-270 SFQAKTFERWFAS
+270 QFQEKTFERWFSS

-294 FNVVCTCLFLP
+294 FNVLCTLMFLP
-305 FTNWL
+305 FTNVL
-310 VKLAMLIVP
+310 VKLAILIVP
-319 EKKKKPEETE
+319 ETKTEEKAEETE
-329 EKETGE
+329 SGA

-372 SFNGFINRD
+372 AFNGFIRRD
-381 MATAEQVAENNE
+381 VSTVENVAANNE
-393 RIADLSKSISDYL
+393 KIADLSKSISDYL

-412 GPSLDDEKKISAM
+412 GPSLEDEKKISAL

-430 DIVRVSEL
+430 DIVRISEL

-446 RKTVNENLEFS
+446 RKTINENLTFS
-457 PVVNDQLQ
+457 PVVGTKLS
-465 ELYALLQEQYS
+465 EMYALLQEQYS
-476 LVKRIVLMKEYDMRT
+476 LVKRIVLMKEYNIMN
-491 ESDKVE
+491 ESDETE
-497 DKVDNL
+497 DRVDNM
-503 RRTLIAD
+503 RRSLIAD
-510 HITRMK
+510 HIERMQR
-516 NGECHAEN
+516 GECNAEN

-540 HLNYIAHS
+540 HLNYVAHS
-548 VDGVI
+548 VDGFVS
-553 G
+553 

>member
-1 MDYVYSIIEILAG
+1 MDYVYSVITILAG

-38 KLFNKTSD
+38 RLFNKTSD

-54 GAASTAVVQ
+54 GAAATAVVQ

-81 SLTQATTIIM
+81 SLKQAATIIM

-102 IVALQAFKLNTF
+102 IVALQAFNLNVF
-114 FMIPVFV
+114 FMAFAFA
-121 GMAMNMFAKK
+121 GMAMNMFSKK
-131 DKVKQAGIALAG
+131 DKVRLAGIALAG
-143 LGIVFVGLNVMS
+143 LGIVFVGLDVMS
-155 GAMENEQMHEAL
+155 GAMEGEMIHAAL
-167 KNLLVKVD
+167 ETVLSKAT
-175 NPFLLLIIGI
+175 NPVFLLFIGVA
-185 LFTALIQSSSAVTTI
+185 FTALIQSSSAVTTI
-200 LITMAAQGLVVG
+200 IIAMAMQGLIVG
-212 SGGNCVLYVIL
+212 GGGNAVLYVIL

-237 IGTSTNAR
+237 IGTSVNAR
-245 RASVIH
+245 RASIIH
-251 LLFNVIGTVIFMT
+251 LLFNVIGTVIFMVV
-264 MLLIWP
+264 LLIFP
-270 SFQAKTFERWFAS
+270 QFQEKTFERWFSS

-294 FNVVCTCLFLP
+294 FNVLCTLMFLP
-305 FTNWL
+305 FTNVL

-319 EKKKKPEETE
+319 ETKTEEKVEETE
-329 EKETGE
+329 SGA

-372 SFNGFINRD
+372 AFNGFIRRD
-381 MATAEQVAENNE
+381 VSTVENVAANNE
-393 RIADLSKSISDYL
+393 KIADLSKSISDYL

-412 GPSLDDEKKISAM
+412 GPSLEDEKKISAL

-430 DIVRVSEL
+430 DIVRISEL

-446 RKTVNENLEFS
+446 RKTINENLTFS
-457 PVVNDQLQ
+457 PVVGTKLS
-465 ELYALLQEQYS
+465 EMYALLQEQYS
-476 LVKRIVLMKEYDMRT
+476 LVKRIVLMKEYNIMN
-491 ESDKVE
+491 ESDETE
-497 DKVDNL
+497 DRVDNM
-503 RRTLIAD
+503 RRSLIAD
-510 HITRMK
+510 HIDRMQR
-516 NGECHAEN
+516 GECNAEN

-540 HLNYIAHS
+540 HLNYVAHS
-548 VDGVI
+548 VDGFVS
-553 G
+553 

>member
-1 MDYVYSIIEILAG
+1 MDYVYSVITILAG

-38 KLFNKTSD
+38 RLFNKTSD

-54 GAASTAVVQ
+54 GAAATAVVQ

-81 SLTQATTIIM
+81 SLKQAATIIM

-102 IVALQAFKLNTF
+102 IVALQAFNLNVF
-114 FMIPVFV
+114 FMALAFI
-121 GMAMNMFAKK
+121 GMAMNMFSKK
-131 DKVKQAGIALAG
+131 DKVRLAGIALAG
-143 LGIVFVGLNVMS
+143 LGIVFVGLDVMS
-155 GAMENEQMHEAL
+155 GAMEGEMIHAAL
-167 KNLLVKVD
+167 ETVLSKAT
-175 NPFLLLIIGI
+175 NPVFLLFIGVA
-185 LFTALIQSSSAVTTI
+185 FTALIQSSSAVTTI
-200 LITMAAQGLVVG
+200 IIAMAMQGLIVG
-212 SGGNCVLYVIL
+212 GGGNAVLYVIL

-237 IGTSTNAR
+237 IGTSVNAR
-245 RASVIH
+245 RASIIH
-251 LLFNVIGTVIFMT
+251 LLFNVIGTVIFMVV
-264 MLLIWP
+264 LLIFP
-270 SFQAKTFERWFAS
+270 QFQEKTFERWFSS

-294 FNVVCTCLFLP
+294 FNVLCTLVFLP
-305 FTNWL
+305 FTNVL

-319 EKKKKPEETE
+319 ETKTEEKAEETE
-329 EKETGE
+329 SGA

-372 SFNGFINRD
+372 AFNGFIRRD
-381 MATAEQVAENNE
+381 VSTVENVAANNE
-393 RIADLSKSISDYL
+393 KIADLSKSISDYL

-412 GPSLDDEKKISAM
+412 GPSLEDEKKISAL

-430 DIVRVSEL
+430 DIVRISEL

-446 RKTVNENLEFS
+446 RKTINENLTFS
-457 PVVNDQLQ
+457 PVVGTKLS
-465 ELYALLQEQYS
+465 EMYALLQEQYS
-476 LVKRIVLMKEYDMRT
+476 LVKRIVLMKEYNIMN
-491 ESDKVE
+491 ESDETE
-497 DKVDNL
+497 DRVDNM
-503 RRTLIAD
+503 RRSLIAD
-510 HITRMK
+510 HIERMQR
-516 NGECHAEN
+516 GECNAEN

-540 HLNYIAHS
+540 HLNYVAHS
-548 VDGVI
+548 VDGFVS
-553 G
+553 

>member
-1 MDYVYSIIEILAG
+1 MDYVYSVITILAG

-38 KLFNKTSD
+38 RLFNKTSD

-54 GAASTAVVQ
+54 GAAATAVVQ

-81 SLTQATTIIM
+81 SLKQAATIIM

-102 IVALQAFKLNTF
+102 IVALQAFNLNVF
-114 FMIPVFV
+114 FMAFAFA
-121 GMAMNMFAKK
+121 GMAMNMFSKK
-131 DKVKQAGIALAG
+131 DKVRLAGIALAG
-143 LGIVFVGLNVMS
+143 LGIVFVGLDVMS
-155 GAMENEQMHEAL
+155 GAMEGERIHAAL
-167 KNLLVKVD
+167 ETVLSKAT
-175 NPFLLLIIGI
+175 NPVFLLFIGVA
-185 LFTALIQSSSAVTTI
+185 FTALIQSSSAVTTI
-200 LITMAAQGLVVG
+200 IIAMAMQGLIVG
-212 SGGNCVLYVIL
+212 GGGNAVLYVIL

-237 IGTSTNAR
+237 IGTSVNAR
-245 RASVIH
+245 RASIIH
-251 LLFNVIGTVIFMT
+251 LLFNVIGAVIFMVV
-264 MLLIWP
+264 LLIFP
-270 SFQAKTFERWFAS
+270 QFQEKTFERWFSS

-294 FNVVCTCLFLP
+294 FNVLCTLMFLP
-305 FTNWL
+305 FTNVL

-319 EKKKKPEETE
+319 ETKTE
-329 EKETGE
+329 EKAAETESGA

-372 SFNGFINRD
+372 AFNGFIRRD
-381 MATAEQVAENNE
+381 VSTVENVAANNE
-393 RIADLSKSISDYL
+393 KIADLSKSISDYL

-412 GPSLDDEKKISAM
+412 GPSLEDEKKISAL

-430 DIVRVSEL
+430 DIVRISEL

-446 RKTVNENLEFS
+446 RKTINENLTFS
-457 PVVNDQLQ
+457 PVVGTKLS
-465 ELYALLQEQYS
+465 EMYALLQEQYS
-476 LVKRIVLMKEYDMRT
+476 LVKRIVLMKEYNIMN
-491 ESDKVE
+491 ESDETE
-497 DKVDNL
+497 DRVDNM
-503 RRTLIAD
+503 RRSLIAD
-510 HITRMK
+510 HIDRMQR
-516 NGECHAEN
+516 GECNAEN

-540 HLNYIAHS
+540 HLNYVAHS
-548 VDGVI
+548 VDGFVS
-553 G
+553 

>member
-1 MDYVYSIIEILAG
+1 MEYVYSIIKILAG

-38 KLFNKTSD
+38 RLFNKTSD

-54 GAASTAVVQ
+54 GAAATAVVQ

-81 SLTQATTIIM
+81 SLKQATAIIM

-102 IVALQAFKLNTF
+102 IVALQAFKLNVF

-121 GMAMNMFAKK
+121 GMAMNMFSKK
-131 DKVKQAGIALAG
+131 DKVRLAGIALAG
-143 LGIVFVGLNVMS
+143 LGLVFVGLNVMS
-155 GAMENEQMHEAL
+155 EAMENELMHEAL
-167 KNLLVKVD
+167 KNLLAKVS
-175 NPFLLLIIGI
+175 NPFLLLFVGVA
-185 LFTALIQSSSAVTTI
+185 FTALMQSSSAVTTI
-200 LITMAAQGLVVG
+200 VITMATQGLIVG
-212 SGGNCVLYVIL
+212 NGGNSVLFVIL

-237 IGTSTNAR
+237 IGTSVNAR

-251 LLFNVIGTVIFMT
+251 LLFNVIGTLIFMIV
-264 MLLIWP
+264 LLAFP
-270 SFQAKTFERWFAS
+270 SFQQNTFERWFSS

-305 FTNWL
+305 FTDLL

-319 EKKKKPEETE
+319 ENKKEE
-329 EKETGE
+329 EKDKEEDGV
-335 KFVYMDKRFLNS
+335 KFVYMDKRFLTS

-372 SFNGFINRD
+372 AFNGFIHRD
-381 MATAEQVAENNE
+381 MSTVEKVAANND
-393 RIADLSKSISDYL
+393 RIADLSKAISDYL

-430 DIVRVSEL
+430 DIVRISEL

-446 RKTVNENLEFS
+446 KKTVNENLTFS
-457 PVVNDQLQ
+457 PAVGTQLT
-465 ELYALLQEQYS
+465 EMYALLQEQYS
-476 LVKRIVLMKEYDMRT
+476 LVKRVVLMKEYDLRND
-491 ESDKVE
+491 SDKVE
-497 DKVDNL
+497 DRVDNM
-503 RRTLIAD
+503 RRSLISD
-510 HITRMK
+510 HIDRMQR
-516 NGECHAEN
+516 GECNAEN

-540 HLNYIAHS
+540 HLNYVAHS
-548 VDGVI
+548 VDGYVA
-553 G
+553 

>member
-1 MDYVYSIIEILAG
+1 MDYVYSVITILAG

-38 KLFNKTSD
+38 RLFNKTSD

-54 GAASTAVVQ
+54 GAAATAVVQ

-81 SLTQATTIIM
+81 SLKQAATIIM

-102 IVALQAFKLNTF
+102 IVALQAFNLNVF
-114 FMIPVFV
+114 FMAFAFA
-121 GMAMNMFAKK
+121 GMAMNMFSKK
-131 DKVKQAGIALAG
+131 DKVRLAGIALAG
-143 LGIVFVGLNVMS
+143 LGIVFVGLDVMS
-155 GAMENEQMHEAL
+155 GAMEGEMIHAAL
-167 KNLLVKVD
+167 ETVLSKAT
-175 NPFLLLIIGI
+175 NPAFLLFIGVA
-185 LFTALIQSSSAVTTI
+185 FTALIQSSSAVTTI
-200 LITMAAQGLVVG
+200 IIAMAMQGLIVG
-212 SGGNCVLYVIL
+212 GGGNAVLYVIL

-237 IGTSTNAR
+237 IGTSVNAR
-245 RASVIH
+245 RASIIH
-251 LLFNVIGTVIFMT
+251 LLFNVIGAVIFMVV
-264 MLLIWP
+264 LLIFP
-270 SFQAKTFERWFAS
+270 QFQEKTFERWFSS

-294 FNVVCTCLFLP
+294 FNVLCTLMFLP
-305 FTNWL
+305 FTNVL
-310 VKLAMLIVP
+310 VKLAILIVP
-319 EKKKKPEETE
+319 ETKTEEKAEETE
-329 EKETGE
+329 SGA

-372 SFNGFINRD
+372 AFNGFIRRD
-381 MATAEQVAENNE
+381 VSTVENVAANNE
-393 RIADLSKSISDYL
+393 KIADLSKSISDYL

-412 GPSLDDEKKISAM
+412 GPSLEDEKKISAL

-430 DIVRVSEL
+430 DIVRISEL

-446 RKTVNENLEFS
+446 RKTINENLTFS
-457 PVVNDQLQ
+457 PVVGTKLS
-465 ELYALLQEQYS
+465 EMYALLQEQYS
-476 LVKRIVLMKEYDMRT
+476 LVKRIVLMKEYNIMN
-491 ESDKVE
+491 ESDETE
-497 DKVDNL
+497 DRVDNM
-503 RRTLIAD
+503 RRSLIAD
-510 HITRMK
+510 HIDRMQR
-516 NGECHAEN
+516 GECNAEN

-540 HLNYIAHS
+540 HLNYVAHS
-548 VDGVI
+548 VDGFVS
-553 G
+553 

>member
-1 MDYVYSIIEILAG
+1 MDYVYSVITILAG

-38 KLFNKTSD
+38 RLFNKTSD

-54 GAASTAVVQ
+54 GAAATAVVQ

-81 SLTQATTIIM
+81 SLKQAATIIM

-102 IVALQAFKLNTF
+102 IVALQAFNLNVF
-114 FMIPVFV
+114 FMAFAFA
-121 GMAMNMFAKK
+121 GMAMNMFSKK
-131 DKVKQAGIALAG
+131 DKVRLAGIALAG
-143 LGIVFVGLNVMS
+143 LGIVFVGLDVMS
-155 GAMENEQMHEAL
+155 GAMEGEMIHAAL
-167 KNLLVKVD
+167 ETVLSKAT
-175 NPFLLLIIGI
+175 NPVFLLFIGVA
-185 LFTALIQSSSAVTTI
+185 FTALIQSSSAVTTI
-200 LITMAAQGLVVG
+200 IIAMAMQGLIVG
-212 SGGNCVLYVIL
+212 GGGNAVLYVIL

-237 IGTSTNAR
+237 IGTSVNAR
-245 RASVIH
+245 RASIIH
-251 LLFNVIGTVIFMT
+251 LLFNVIGAVLFMVV
-264 MLLIWP
+264 LLIFP
-270 SFQAKTFERWFAS
+270 QFQQKTFERWFSS

-294 FNVVCTCLFLP
+294 FNVLCTLMFLP
-305 FTNWL
+305 FTNVL

-319 EKKKKPEETE
+319 ETKTEEKAEETE
-329 EKETGE
+329 SGA

-372 SFNGFINRD
+372 AFNGFIRRD
-381 MATAEQVAENNE
+381 VSTVENVAANNE
-393 RIADLSKSISDYL
+393 KIADLSKSISDYL

-412 GPSLDDEKKISAM
+412 GPSLEDEKKISAL

-430 DIVRVSEL
+430 DIVRISEL

-446 RKTVNENLEFS
+446 RKTINENLTFS
-457 PVVNDQLQ
+457 PVVGTKLS
-465 ELYALLQEQYS
+465 EMYALLQEQYS
-476 LVKRIVLMKEYDMRT
+476 LVKRIVLMKEYNIMN
-491 ESDKVE
+491 ESDETE
-497 DKVDNL
+497 DRVDNM
-503 RRTLIAD
+503 RRSLIAD
-510 HITRMK
+510 HIDRMQR
-516 NGECHAEN
+516 GECNAEN

-540 HLNYIAHS
+540 HLNYVAHS
-548 VDGVI
+548 VDGFVS
-553 G
+553 

>member
-1 MDYVYSIIEILAG
+1 MDYVYSVITILAG

-38 KLFNKTSD
+38 RLFNKTSD

-54 GAASTAVVQ
+54 GAAATAVVQ

-81 SLTQATTIIM
+81 SLKQAATIIM

-102 IVALQAFKLNTF
+102 IVALQAFNLNVF
-114 FMIPVFV
+114 FMALAFI
-121 GMAMNMFAKK
+121 GMAMNMFSKK
-131 DKVKQAGIALAG
+131 DKVRLAGIALAG
-143 LGIVFVGLNVMS
+143 LGIVFVGLDVMS
-155 GAMENEQMHEAL
+155 GAMEGEMIHAAL
-167 KNLLVKVD
+167 ETVLSKAT
-175 NPFLLLIIGI
+175 NPVFLLCIGVA
-185 LFTALIQSSSAVTTI
+185 FTALIQSSSAVTTI
-200 LITMAAQGLVVG
+200 IIAMAMQGLIVG
-212 SGGNCVLYVIL
+212 GGGNAVLYVIL

-237 IGTSTNAR
+237 IGTSVNAR
-245 RASVIH
+245 RASIIH
-251 LLFNVIGTVIFMT
+251 LLFNVIGAVIFMVI
-264 MLLIWP
+264 LLIFP
-270 SFQAKTFERWFAS
+270 QFQEKTFERWFSS

-294 FNVVCTCLFLP
+294 FNVLCTLMFLP
-305 FTNWL
+305 FTNVL

-319 EKKKKPEETE
+319 ETKTE
-329 EKETGE
+329 EKAAETESGA

-372 SFNGFINRD
+372 AFNGFIRRD
-381 MATAEQVAENNE
+381 VSTVENVAANNE
-393 RIADLSKSISDYL
+393 KIADLSKSISDYL

-412 GPSLDDEKKISAM
+412 GPSLEDEKKISAL

-430 DIVRVSEL
+430 DIVRISEL

-446 RKTVNENLEFS
+446 RKTINENLTFS
-457 PVVNDQLQ
+457 PVVGTKLS
-465 ELYALLQEQYS
+465 EMYALLQEQYS
-476 LVKRIVLMKEYDMRT
+476 LVKRIVLMKEYNIMN
-491 ESDKVE
+491 ESDETE
-497 DKVDNL
+497 DRVDNM
-503 RRTLIAD
+503 RRSLIAD
-510 HITRMK
+510 HIDRMQR
-516 NGECHAEN
+516 GECNAEN

-540 HLNYIAHS
+540 HLNYVAHS
-548 VDGVI
+548 VDGFVS
-553 G
+553 

>member
-1 MDYVYSIIEILAG
+1 MDYVYSVITILAG

-38 KLFNKTSD
+38 RLFNKTSD

-54 GAASTAVVQ
+54 GAAATAVVQ

-81 SLTQATTIIM
+81 SLKQAATIIM

-102 IVALQAFKLNTF
+102 IVALQAFNLNVF
-114 FMIPVFV
+114 FMAFAFA
-121 GMAMNMFAKK
+121 GMAMNMFSKK
-131 DKVKQAGIALAG
+131 DKVRLAGIALAG
-143 LGIVFVGLNVMS
+143 LGIVFVGLDVMS
-155 GAMENEQMHEAL
+155 GAMEGEMIHAAL
-167 KNLLVKVD
+167 ETMLSKAT
-175 NPFLLLIIGI
+175 NPAFLLFIGVA
-185 LFTALIQSSSAVTTI
+185 FTALIQSSSAVTTI
-200 LITMAAQGLVVG
+200 IIAMAMQGLIVG
-212 SGGNCVLYVIL
+212 GGGNAVLYVIL

-237 IGTSTNAR
+237 IGTSVNAR
-245 RASVIH
+245 RASIIH
-251 LLFNVIGTVIFMT
+251 LLFNVIGAVIFMVV
-264 MLLIWP
+264 LLIFP
-270 SFQAKTFERWFAS
+270 QFQEKTFERWFSS

-294 FNVVCTCLFLP
+294 FNVLCTLMFLP
-305 FTNWL
+305 FTNVL

-319 EKKKKPEETE
+319 ETKTEEKAEETE
-329 EKETGE
+329 SGA

-372 SFNGFINRD
+372 AFNGFIRRD
-381 MATAEQVAENNE
+381 VSTVENVAANNE
-393 RIADLSKSISDYL
+393 KIADLSKSISDYL

-412 GPSLDDEKKISAM
+412 GPSLEDEKKISAL

-430 DIVRVSEL
+430 DIVRISEL

-446 RKTVNENLEFS
+446 RKTINENLTFS
-457 PVVNDQLQ
+457 PVVGTKLS
-465 ELYALLQEQYS
+465 EMYALLQEQYS
-476 LVKRIVLMKEYDMRT
+476 LVKRIVLMKEYNIMN
-491 ESDKVE
+491 ESDETE
-497 DKVDNL
+497 DRVDNM
-503 RRTLIAD
+503 RRSLIAD
-510 HITRMK
+510 HIDRMQR
-516 NGECHAEN
+516 GECNAEN

-540 HLNYIAHS
+540 HLNYVAHS
-548 VDGVI
+548 VDGFVS
-553 G
+553 

>member
-1 MDYVYSIIEILAG
+1 MEYVYSIIKILAG

-38 KLFNKTSD
+38 RLFNKTSD
-46 KKLVGVGL
+46 KKFVGVGL
-54 GAASTAVVQ
+54 GAAATAVVQ

-81 SLTQATTIIM
+81 SLKQATAIIM

-102 IVALQAFKLNTF
+102 IVALQAFKLNVF

-121 GMAMNMFAKK
+121 GMAMNMFSKK
-131 DKVKQAGIALAG
+131 DKVRLAGIALAG
-143 LGIVFVGLNVMS
+143 LGLVFVGLNVMS
-155 GAMENEQMHEAL
+155 EAMENELMHEAL
-167 KNLLVKVD
+167 KNLLAKVS
-175 NPFLLLIIGI
+175 NPFLLLFVGVA
-185 LFTALIQSSSAVTTI
+185 FTALMQSSSAVTTI
-200 LITMAAQGLVVG
+200 VITMATQGLIVG
-212 SGGNCVLYVIL
+212 NGGNSVLFVIL

-237 IGTSTNAR
+237 IGTSVNAR

-251 LLFNVIGTVIFMT
+251 LLFNVIGTFIFMVV
-264 MLLIWP
+264 LLAFP
-270 SFQAKTFERWFAS
+270 SFQQNTFERWFSS

-305 FTNWL
+305 FTDLL

-319 EKKKKPEETE
+319 ENKKEE
-329 EKETGE
+329 EKEKEEDGV
-335 KFVYMDKRFLNS
+335 KFVYMDKRFLTS

-372 SFNGFINRD
+372 AFNGFIHRD
-381 MATAEQVAENNE
+381 MSTVEKVAANNE
-393 RIADLSKSISDYL
+393 RIADLSKAISDYL

-430 DIVRVSEL
+430 DIVRISEL

-446 RKTVNENLEFS
+446 KKTVNENLTFS
-457 PVVNDQLQ
+457 PAVGTQLT
-465 ELYALLQEQYS
+465 EMYALLQEQYS
-476 LVKRIVLMKEYDMRT
+476 LVKRVVLMKEYDLRDD
-491 ESDKVE
+491 SDKVE
-497 DKVDNL
+497 DRVDNM
-503 RRTLIAD
+503 RRSLISD
-510 HITRMK
+510 HIDRMQR
-516 NGECHAEN
+516 GECNAEN

-540 HLNYIAHS
+540 HLNYVAHS
-548 VDGVI
+548 VDGYVA
-553 G
+553 

>member
-1 MDYVYSIIEILAG
+1 MDYVYSVITILAG

-38 KLFNKTSD
+38 RLFNKTSD

-54 GAASTAVVQ
+54 GAAATAVVQ

-81 SLTQATTIIM
+81 SLKQAATIIM

-102 IVALQAFKLNTF
+102 IVALQAFNLNVF
-114 FMIPVFV
+114 FMAFAFA
-121 GMAMNMFAKK
+121 GMAMNMFSKK
-131 DKVKQAGIALAG
+131 DKVRLAGIALAG
-143 LGIVFVGLNVMS
+143 LGIVFVGLDVMS
-155 GAMENEQMHEAL
+155 GAMEGEKIHAAL
-167 KNLLVKVD
+167 ETVLSKET
-175 NPFLLLIIGI
+175 NPVFLLFIGVA
-185 LFTALIQSSSAVTTI
+185 FTALIQSSSAVTTI
-200 LITMAAQGLVVG
+200 IIAMAMQGLIVG
-212 SGGNCVLYVIL
+212 GGGNAVLYVIL

-237 IGTSTNAR
+237 IGTSVNAR
-245 RASVIH
+245 RASIIH
-251 LLFNVIGTVIFMT
+251 LLFNVIGTVIFMVV
-264 MLLIWP
+264 LLIFP
-270 SFQAKTFERWFAS
+270 QFQEKTFERWFSS

-294 FNVVCTCLFLP
+294 FNVLCTLMFLP
-305 FTNWL
+305 FTNVL

-319 EKKKKPEETE
+319 ETKTE
-329 EKETGE
+329 EKAEESESGA

-372 SFNGFINRD
+372 AFNGFIRRD
-381 MATAEQVAENNE
+381 VSTVENVAANNE
-393 RIADLSKSISDYL
+393 KIADLSKSISDYL

-412 GPSLDDEKKISAM
+412 GPSLEDEKKISAL

-430 DIVRVSEL
+430 DIVRISEL

-446 RKTVNENLEFS
+446 RKTINENLTFS
-457 PVVNDQLQ
+457 PVVGTKLS
-465 ELYALLQEQYS
+465 EMYALLQEQYS
-476 LVKRIVLMKEYDMRT
+476 LVKRIVLMKEYNIMN
-491 ESDKVE
+491 ESDETE
-497 DKVDNL
+497 DRVDNM
-503 RRTLIAD
+503 RRSLIAD
-510 HITRMK
+510 HIDRMQR
-516 NGECHAEN
+516 GECNAEN

-540 HLNYIAHS
+540 HLNYVAHS
-548 VDGVI
+548 VDGFVS
-553 G
+553 

>member
-1 MDYVYSIIEILAG
+1 MEYVYSIIKILAG

-38 KLFNKTSD
+38 RLFNKTSD

-54 GAASTAVVQ
+54 GAAATAVVQ

-81 SLTQATTIIM
+81 SLKQATAIIM

-102 IVALQAFKLNTF
+102 IVALQAFKLNVF

-121 GMAMNMFAKK
+121 GMAMNMFSKK
-131 DKVKQAGIALAG
+131 DKVRLAGIALAG
-143 LGIVFVGLNVMS
+143 LGLVFVGLNVMS
-155 GAMENEQMHEAL
+155 EAMENELMHEAL
-167 KNLLVKVD
+167 KNLLAKVS
-175 NPFLLLIIGI
+175 NPFLLLFVGVA
-185 LFTALIQSSSAVTTI
+185 FTALMQSSSAVTTI
-200 LITMAAQGLVVG
+200 VITMATQGLIVG
-212 SGGNCVLYVIL
+212 NGGNSVLFVIL

-237 IGTSTNAR
+237 IGTSVNAR

-251 LLFNVIGTVIFMT
+251 LLFNVIGTFIFMVV
-264 MLLIWP
+264 LLAFP
-270 SFQAKTFERWFAS
+270 SFQQNTFERWFSS

-305 FTNWL
+305 FTDLL

-319 EKKKKPEETE
+319 ENKKEE
-329 EKETGE
+329 EKEKEEDGM
-335 KFVYMDKRFLNS
+335 KFVYMDKRFLTS

-372 SFNGFINRD
+372 AFNGFIHRD
-381 MATAEQVAENNE
+381 MSTVEKVAANNE
-393 RIADLSKSISDYL
+393 RIADLSKAISDYL

-430 DIVRVSEL
+430 DIVRISEL

-446 RKTVNENLEFS
+446 KKTVNENLTFS
-457 PVVNDQLQ
+457 PAVGTQLT
-465 ELYALLQEQYS
+465 EMYALLQEQYS
-476 LVKRIVLMKEYDMRT
+476 LVKRVVLMKEYGLRDD
-491 ESDKVE
+491 SDKVE
-497 DKVDNL
+497 DRVDNM
-503 RRTLIAD
+503 RRSLISD
-510 HITRMK
+510 HIDRMQR
-516 NGECHAEN
+516 GECNAEN
-524 NPVFINLVSN
+524 NPVFINLVAN

-540 HLNYIAHS
+540 HLNYVAHS
-548 VDGVI
+548 VDGYVA
-553 G
+553 

>member
-1 MDYVYSIIEILAG
+1 MDYVYSVITILAG

-38 KLFNKTSD
+38 RLFNKTSD

-54 GAASTAVVQ
+54 GAAATAVVQ

-81 SLTQATTIIM
+81 SLKQAATIIM

-102 IVALQAFKLNTF
+102 IVALQAFNLNVF
-114 FMIPVFV
+114 FMALAFI
-121 GMAMNMFAKK
+121 GMAMNMFSKK
-131 DKVKQAGIALAG
+131 DKVRLAGIALAG
-143 LGIVFVGLNVMS
+143 LGIVFVGLDVMS
-155 GAMENEQMHEAL
+155 GAMEGEMIHAAL
-167 KNLLVKVD
+167 ETVLSKAT
-175 NPFLLLIIGI
+175 NPVFLLFIGVA
-185 LFTALIQSSSAVTTI
+185 FTALIQSSSAVTTI
-200 LITMAAQGLVVG
+200 IIAMAMQGLIVG
-212 SGGNCVLYVIL
+212 GGGNAVLYVIL

-237 IGTSTNAR
+237 IGTSVNAR
-245 RASVIH
+245 RASIIH
-251 LLFNVIGTVIFMT
+251 LLFNVIGAVLFMVV
-264 MLLIWP
+264 LLIFP
-270 SFQAKTFERWFAS
+270 QFQEKTFERWFSS

-294 FNVVCTCLFLP
+294 FNVLCTLMFLP
-305 FTNWL
+305 FTNVL
-310 VKLAMLIVP
+310 VKLAILIVP
-319 EKKKKPEETE
+319 ETKTE
-329 EKETGE
+329 EKAEELESGA

-372 SFNGFINRD
+372 AFNGFIRRD
-381 MATAEQVAENNE
+381 VSTVENVAANNE
-393 RIADLSKSISDYL
+393 KIADLSKSISDYL

-412 GPSLDDEKKISAM
+412 GPSLEDEKKISAL

-430 DIVRVSEL
+430 DIVRISEL

-446 RKTVNENLEFS
+446 RKTINENLTFS
-457 PVVNDQLQ
+457 PVVGTKLS
-465 ELYALLQEQYS
+465 EMYALLQEQYS
-476 LVKRIVLMKEYDMRT
+476 LVKRIVLMKEYNIMN
-491 ESDKVE
+491 ESDETE
-497 DKVDNL
+497 DRVDNM
-503 RRTLIAD
+503 RRSLIAD
-510 HITRMK
+510 HIDRMQR
-516 NGECHAEN
+516 GECNAEN

-540 HLNYIAHS
+540 HLNYVAHS
-548 VDGVI
+548 VDGFVS
-553 G
+553 

>member
-1 MDYVYSIIEILAG
+1 MDYVYSVITILAG

-38 KLFNKTSD
+38 RLFNKTSD

-54 GAASTAVVQ
+54 GAAATAVVQ

-81 SLTQATTIIM
+81 SLKQAATIIM

-102 IVALQAFKLNTF
+102 IVALQAFNLNVF
-114 FMIPVFV
+114 FMALAFI
-121 GMAMNMFAKK
+121 GMAMNMFSKK
-131 DKVKQAGIALAG
+131 DKVRLAGIALAG
-143 LGIVFVGLNVMS
+143 LGIVFVGLDVMS
-155 GAMENEQMHEAL
+155 GAMEGERIHAAL
-167 KNLLVKVD
+167 ETVLSKAT
-175 NPFLLLIIGI
+175 NPVFLLFIGVA
-185 LFTALIQSSSAVTTI
+185 FTALIQSSSAVTTI
-200 LITMAAQGLVVG
+200 IIAMAMQGLIVG
-212 SGGNCVLYVIL
+212 GGGNAVLYVIL

-237 IGTSTNAR
+237 IGTSVNAR
-245 RASVIH
+245 RASIIH
-251 LLFNVIGTVIFMT
+251 LLFNVLGTVIFMVV
-264 MLLIWP
+264 LLIFP
-270 SFQAKTFERWFAS
+270 QFQEKTFERWFSS

-294 FNVVCTCLFLP
+294 FNVLCTLMFLP
-305 FTNWL
+305 FTNVL

-319 EKKKKPEETE
+319 ETKTEEKAEETE
-329 EKETGE
+329 SGA

-372 SFNGFINRD
+372 AFNGFIRRD
-381 MATAEQVAENNE
+381 VSTVENVAANNE
-393 RIADLSKSISDYL
+393 KIADLSKSISDYL

-412 GPSLDDEKKISAM
+412 GPSLEDEKKISAL

-430 DIVRVSEL
+430 DIVRISEL

-446 RKTVNENLEFS
+446 RKTINENLTFS
-457 PVVNDQLQ
+457 PVVGTKLS
-465 ELYALLQEQYS
+465 EMYALLQEQYS
-476 LVKRIVLMKEYDMRT
+476 LVKRIVLMKEYNIMN
-491 ESDKVE
+491 ESDETE
-497 DKVDNL
+497 DRVDNM
-503 RRTLIAD
+503 RRSLIAD
-510 HITRMK
+510 HIDRMQR
-516 NGECHAEN
+516 GECNAEN

-540 HLNYIAHS
+540 HLNYVAHS
-548 VDGVI
+548 VDGFVS
-553 G
+553 